1 MVTFYYIF
9 IFLTGC
15 SCSWTPGSG
24 LFITN
29 CSYAGL
35 TTIPKTISNLTS
47 YLLLTGNNLSTIK
60 NNSFSN
66 LENLV
71 WLDLSNSQI
80 YHIESDAFLKLET
93 LKVLSLKEN
102 HLCEKNN
109 SYAEG
114 VFNPLAKE
122 LKLLDISGNLK
133 YFPPEIRSYPGKAL
147 NVLHSLKV
155 LRLDC
160 ISGQKLSKEFQ
171 NLTNLTELDFS
182 HGPEAEYLPSDMFN
196 YISNVAIESIN
207 FTNVNMA
214 NISGS
219 IFSTLKSLRVL
230 DLTNNPQLKKIT
242 EDIALA
248 LRQTPIREL
257 YLTKTCL
264 GGKTGSVVNLIEN
277 LKGTNISVLTLDF
290 NQIHN
295 MGQSVIFDRLPKL
308 KTLTVTHNNIHNYE
322 SFLYNLTD
330 AKNLKKLDVSYQNT
344 YVPSPCG
351 NKQIS
356 SETINEQKYTMSQHK
371 SETSTF
377 PFPIWWPDKL
387 EWLSLSH
394 NEIRFNPLPEFLFF
408 RNGTIK
414 YVDLSNNIFETLPQ
428 PFRCYH
434 TISTIEHVDI
444 SNCEIQC
451 VTNDFF
457 TKCQWSLRFFNG
469 SHNKL
474 GLLQGGCNKNPSP
487 KDFSILLE
495 PLTYLVTLDISYNSF
510 SFLCEDFL
518 QTHENLRELIISH
531 NDLTSWRSNMTK

>member
-1 MVTFYYIF
+1 M
-9 IFLTGC
+9 
-15 SCSWTPGSG
+15 
-24 LFITN
+24 TN

-47 YLLLTGNNLSTIK
+47 YLSLTGNNFSTIK
-60 NNSFSN
+60 NNYFSN

-80 YHIESDAFLKLET
+80 YHIEPDAFLEIQMLGVLL
-93 LKVLSLKEN
+93 LKDN

-114 VFNPLAKE
+114 VLNPLAKE

-133 YFPPEIRSYPGKAL
+133 YFSPEIRSYPEKAL
-147 NVLHSLKV
+147 NVLHSLEV

-171 NLTNLTELDFS
+171 NLKNLKELDFS
-182 HGPEAEYLPSDMFN
+182 DGPEAEYLPNDMFN
-196 YISNVAIESIN
+196 YISNTAIKSIN
-207 FTNVNMA
+207 FTNVNLA

-230 DLTNNPQLKKIT
+230 DLTNNPQLKTIT

-277 LKGTNISVLTLDF
+277 LRGTNISVLTLDF

-308 KTLTVTHNNIHNYE
+308 ETLTVTHNNIHNYE

-356 SETINEQKYTMSQHK
+356 SETINEKKYTMSQHK
-371 SETSTF
+371 SETSTS

-428 PFRCYH
+428 PFCCYH

-518 QTHENLRELIISH
+518 QTHKNLRELIISH
-531 NDLTSWRSNMTK
+531 NDLISWM